1 MPAVLSTWHS
11 ARFYLVTYICRF
23 LHFFVGYTGCGFLF
37 MQSVWFGIRLMQVSL
52 RDFAYDL
59 LLCLSYMFD
68 RFTRVFLVGSLIIKS
83 LYLINKGQFKILS
96 LSLFGYIVYLHG
108 FVNFIYIISLWTN
121 SFIFL
126 VSYYSLN
133 VEFLAMPILL
143 F

>member
-1 MPAVLSTWHS
+1 
-11 ARFYLVTYICRF
+11 
-23 LHFFVGYTGCGFLF
+23 
-37 MQSVWFGIRLMQVSL
+37 MQVSL